1 MPLAA
6 IPVGIAAGIGAAAAV
21 AGTAVSIIGGMSA
34 ASKQKKA
41 MQQAQAAQAEQ
52 QRIQQAQA
60 DAAAQR
66 DRIQQQREARIRRAA
81 VINSTANTGA
91 GFAGT
96 SGLVGAESSIQSQLG
111 YNIGTINQT
120 QSFAAQISAAN
131 QREQDALGK
140 YQKAGA
146 TGAAWQGIGSGLAQL
161 GSIGSNLFGGG
172 KQTGL
177 ALGGGGTFPNFF
189 ADDNN
194 KFL

>member
-6 IPVGIAAGIGAAAAV
+6 IPVAVSAAVGAAAA
-21 AGTAVSIIGGMSA
+21 IGGAAFSVIGGLSQ

-41 MQQAQAAQAEQ
+41 MRQAQAAEAEQ

-66 DRIQQQREARIRRAA
+66 ERIQQQREARIRRAS
-81 VINSTANTGA
+81 VINATANTGA
-91 GFAGT
+91 GFSGT

-131 QREQDALGK
+131 QREQDALGAAR
-140 YQKAGA
+140 KAET
-146 TGAAWQGIGSGLAQL
+146 TGQAWQNIGSSIFHV
-161 GSIGSNLFGGG
+161 GSIGSKRFGGAQG
-172 KQTGL
+172 AGM
-177 ALGGGGTFPNFF
+177 TFPNFF
-189 ADDNN
+189 ATDNN